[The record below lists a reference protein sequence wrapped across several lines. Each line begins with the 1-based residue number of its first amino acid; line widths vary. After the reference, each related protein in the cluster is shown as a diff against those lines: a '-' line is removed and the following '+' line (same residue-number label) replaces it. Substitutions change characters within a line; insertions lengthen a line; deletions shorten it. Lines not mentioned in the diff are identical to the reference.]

1 MNAPLSDK
9 PVRHILALSGGKDSS
24 APAGYA
30 AWIQDISRRFRRSQI
45 KAAVAVNTEMLKFY
59 FGLGA
64 DIVRMEKDQPWG
76 SGFLKRLSLDLKVQM
91 PEAEC
96 FSPRNLQ
103 YMRLFFKLYTPVEFA
118 QQVVAQLKRGSE
130 AAQQI
135 VAQIAP
141 HEPVQSEEAD
151 SETQVPQLFEQA
163 YPNVARMLFSVPWG
177 HHAVIMDKFKSDQGA
192 ALFYVHQTVQN
203 GWSRAVLMHFIDTQL
218 HLRQG
223 KAVSNFAVALPEPA
237 SDLAQEVT
245 KDPYCFD
252 FIALTP
258 TYREKELKDAMMT
271 HIEKFLL
278 ELGQG
283 FMLVGREYRLE
294 VGAKEVFADLL
305 FFHMNLN
312 RYIVVEVKA
321 VEFSADHLG
330 QLGLYVSA
338 VNHILRKPSHEPTIG
353 LLVCKTKDNTMVKWA
368 LESSQQPIGVSEFK
382 IQEILPKEVASDLP
396 SIADI
401 ESAIAFPVRPLKKET
416 RP

>member
-1 MNAPLSDK
+1 MAE
-9 PVRHILALSGGKDSS
+9 IIGKE
-24 APAGYA
+24 YA
-30 AWIQDISRRFRRSQI
+30 DWLQTISKRYRQSQI

-76 SGFLKRLSLDLKVQM
+76 SGFFKKLSIDLKMQM
-91 PEAEC
+91 PEANC

-103 YMRLFFKLYTPVEFA
+103 YMRLFFELYANGDFA
-118 QQVVAQLKRGSE
+118 QQVVAQLNDNSAIGQQVVAQSNGVPKI
-130 AAQQI
+130 AQQG
-135 VAQIAP
+135 VAQI
-141 HEPVQSEEAD
+141 VQQAAEQLTAENWGHPALQAFEE
-151 SETQVPQLFEQA
+151 S

-177 HHAVIMDKFKSDQGA
+177 HHVVLMDKFKNDRNV
-192 ALFYVHQTVQN
+192 ALFYVQQIAGN

-223 KAVSNFAVALPEPA
+223 KAVSNFAVVLPEVD
-237 SDLAQEVT
+237 SDLAQEAT

-258 TYREKELKDAMMT
+258 KYREKELKDAMMA

-294 VGAKEVFADLL
+294 VGSKEVFTDLL

-338 VNHILRKPSHEPTIG
+338 VNHILKKPTHESTIG
-353 LLVCKTKDNTMVKWA
+353 LLICKTKDNTMVKWA

-382 IQEILPKEVASDLP
+382 IQEILPKEIESDLP
-396 SIADI
+396 SIAEI
-401 ESAIAFPVRPLKKET
+401 ESEIERSVT
-416 RP
+416 

>member
-1 MNAPLSDK
+1 MNTTQIANID
-9 PVRHILALSGGKDSS
+9 
-24 APAGYA
+24 YA
-30 AWIQDISRRFRRSQI
+30 DWLQSISKRYRQSQI
-45 KAAVAVNTEMLKFY
+45 KAAVAVNTEMLRFY

-64 DIVRMEKDQPWG
+64 DIVRMEKAQPWG
-76 SGFLKRLSLDLKVQM
+76 SGFLKRLSLDLKMQM
-91 PEAEC
+91 PEAGC
-96 FSPRNLQ
+96 FSVTNLK
-103 YMRLFFKLYTPVEFA
+103 YIRLFFKLYAEEPIGHQVGGQIADNGENQLSHQDGGQSLHQVGTKKEVQPIC
-118 QQVVAQLKRGSE
+118 QQVADKSYVMNF
-130 AAQQI
+130 
-135 VAQIAP
+135 
-141 HEPVQSEEAD
+141 EE
-151 SETQVPQLFEQA
+151 V
-163 YPNVARMLFSVPWG
+163 YPNVAQLILSVPWR
-177 HHAVIMDKFKSDQGA
+177 HHIVLIDKFRTNQKA
-192 ALFYVHQTVQN
+192 ALFYVNEIVKN

-218 HLRQG
+218 HSRQG
-223 KAVSNFAVALPEPA
+223 KAVSNFAVALPEPD

-258 TYREKELKDAMMT
+258 KYREKELKDAMMA

-294 VGAKEVFADLL
+294 VGEKEVFADLL

-338 VNHILRKPSHEPTIG
+338 VNHILKKPTHEPTIG
-353 LLVCKTKDNTMVKWA
+353 LLICKTKDNTMVKWA

-382 IQEILPKEVASDLP
+382 IQEILPKEIEGDLP
-396 SIADI
+396 SIAEI
-401 ESAIAFPVRPLKKET
+401 ESEIERSVKP
-416 RP
+416 